1 MSINDWLAAGVL
13 LASVCAMSPA
23 AMSFCLLYIIHMMIE
38 PVMSDQIYYVSLII
52 IDSAVAF
59 SITAMRSPT
68 RASVITAIFSG
79 VFLVVNCAGLIA
91 WYLYLPPAPYD
102 ALCSIVYVTMAAA
115 LIREGRN
122 GGGWDRFWGVART
135 LTSSFVRKSMGVHKE
150 NGGKV

>member
-1 MSINDWLAAGVL
+1 MSINDWFAMGVL

-23 AMSFCLLYIIHMMIE
+23 ALSFCLLYITHMMFE
-38 PVMSDQIYYVSLII
+38 PAMSDPVYYVSLII

-59 SITAMRSPT
+59 SIAAIKRPS
-68 RASVITAIFSG
+68 RASMITAIFSG

-122 GGGWDRFWGVART
+122 GGGWNRFCGVARA
-135 LTSSFVRKSMGVHKE
+135 LAGSFVRKGVGLHKE
-150 NGGKV
+150 DGGKV